1 MNVVKEV
8 DHTDSFHGLE
18 SQAECQDEESLLDCQ
33 TRQTVDKIREDCQC
47 LPLSIRLTNEVD

>member
-1 MNVVKEV
+1 MVKEV